1 MAESSKRLKL
11 NNGLEIPIMG
21 LGTTRLRNL
30 DDANKSLKGD
40 DRMKDVEEVVYSSI
54 KHGTRLIDTASKYE
68 NEVEVG
74 KGIKKAID
82 EGIVKREDLFVIT
95 KMWPDEKEDP
105 EKALKQSLERF
116 SLHKKIDI
124 EKSKLS

>member
-21 LGTTRLRNL
+21 LGTTRLRHL

-54 KHGTRLIDTASKYE
+54 KHGTRLIE
-68 NEVEVG
+68 QHQN
-74 KGIKKAID
+74 
-82 EGIVKREDLFVIT
+82 T
-95 KMWPDEKEDP
+95 KTKLKSEKE
-105 EKALKQSLERF
+105 LRKQ
-116 SLHKKIDI
+116 
-124 EKSKLS
+124 